1 MVNLLPK
8 AIPSLAINGL
18 EFLQNWWLLALGLAC
33 LVGEMVKT
41 TNQMLYSLQMSAASG
56 NAHVEYFHSIT
67 NCVPLMYYCLCHICH
82 PFPHSQ

>member
-33 LVGEMVKT
+33 LVGGLE
-41 TNQMLYSLQMSAASG
+41 QPWALHLPAGAA
-56 NAHVEYFHSIT
+56 
-67 NCVPLMYYCLCHICH
+67 VPC
-82 PFPHSQ
+82 